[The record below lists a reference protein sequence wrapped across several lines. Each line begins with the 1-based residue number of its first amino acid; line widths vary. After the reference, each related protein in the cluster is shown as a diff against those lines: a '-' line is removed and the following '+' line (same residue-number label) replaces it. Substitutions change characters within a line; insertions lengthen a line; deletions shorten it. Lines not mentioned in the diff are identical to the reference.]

1 MRHARLRLRD
11 LILRVT
17 VAMSSFVFALLGVV
31 HADSLED
38 RLPAFRWLGST
49 MSLHSRVDWTDAQ
62 QLMGSVSRSTI
73 QSWMLGI
80 SQAIWGGTIGLLK
93 FALTDFSPT
102 DAAGG
107 AIDTGTKTLSSSVVG
122 STLIVIAVIIVLI
135 SAFHKKR
142 KGESGSQIWRRLG
155 FILGVAMI
163 LTVFATSD
171 KLTPTKVV
179 GAVSNIAQSAVG
191 SLTTGLTPDFGGSKD
206 SMSSFY
212 IGNMHKAYL
221 ADGRSNAQVDQ
232 ISRLWEQS
240 GLQAYKRVQFGGNN
254 MIADDVYAPWLDLI
268 SGTPAEEIKQHAG
281 LTQNDVKWDS
291 PAMLNN
297 RLDQGDSKLTDQAI
311 FAWAAC
317 ASSDGGSSWYVRDVF
332 RPSAGKSFK
341 TMQENGKEG
350 EECWKMFNQTAGNYG
365 DVFDNG
371 KPANNVKDWL
381 KGVDDVNAVRS
392 DSLNMSNLDKGAA
405 IINFSEA
412 VHGADAGAGTMESI
426 TALFVAL
433 VCFVVFGFIFG
444 GIIIFIKVM
453 IMIMTA
459 VLVIAMVVSIF
470 TQNGPTMLARYGKQF
485 FGYQF
490 FAAGSSA
497 ILAVVLWMTGMVSFA
512 INGLL
517 SGMGSNL
524 LTSFISMQVPAWAP
538 ILSIIGLH
546 QVFTKLLKMPSP
558 FTLGGAKAW
567 STVGAAAGP
576 MVGSGIGSWL
586 GNKAANGA
594 KRAGSAVAS
603 KATGGRLGGG
613 AGAGG
618 VGPKKLKDTTPM
630 DSAKGGAAAAA
641 MSKKRAKQLGKA
653 GVDAGEA
660 ATALAWAKANKDK
673 MPETAGAKL
682 RKSLAASK
690 AGRATAHPFA
700 SLDSLGQKRRE
711 IRRRHLD
718 GVGPTMGE
726 RLRALGGS
734 DADKLALDNARSMRA
749 AAKESLNAELGGS
762 LRERTTRA
770 IKGAPGAV
778 FQGAKSGAKGVAHG
792 TVAAA
797 SWARQSA
804 GRAISHAVENPWQT
818 AATVGKVAGVAL
830 VGGATGGVGLAA
842 IAGGTYLARKKYKS
856 VVGERRVAKAK
867 SAIAMY
873 QEQSGEQGGMGATA
887 AERARSRRINP
898 EGQA

>member
-1 MRHARLRLRD
+1 MFGTARLRVRD
-11 LILRVT
+11 LALRVT
-17 VAMSSFVFALLGVV
+17 VAMSSFVFALLGVA

-49 MSLHSRVDWTDAQ
+49 MSLHSRVDWTNAQ
-62 QLMGSVSRSTI
+62 ELMGSISRATV

-93 FALTDFSPT
+93 FALTDFNPT
-102 DAAGG
+102 DAASG
-107 AIDTGTKTLSSSVVG
+107 AIDSGTKNLASSVGG
-122 STLIVIAVIIVLI
+122 STLIIIAVIIVLI
-135 SAFHKKR
+135 SAFYKKR
-142 KGESGSQIWRRLG
+142 KGQAGAQTWRRLG

-171 KLTPTKVV
+171 KMTPTKVV
-179 GAVSNIAQSAVG
+179 GSVSNLAQSAVG

-212 IGNMHKAYL
+212 IDNMHKAYL
-221 ADGRSNAQVDQ
+221 ADGKANAQVDQ

-240 GLQAYKRVQFGGNN
+240 GLQAYKRVQFGGSNF
-254 MIADDVYAPWLDLI
+254 IADDVYAPWLDLI

-281 LTQNDVKWDS
+281 FTQNDVKWDS

-297 RLDQGDSKLTDQAI
+297 RLDQGDSTLTDQAI

-332 RPSAGKSFK
+332 RPSEGKSFK

-350 EECWKMFNQTAGNYG
+350 EECWKMFNKTAGNYG

-371 KPANNVKDWL
+371 KPADNVKKWL
-381 KGVDDVNAVRS
+381 EGVDDVNAVRA
-392 DSLNMSNLDKGAA
+392 DSLNMSNLDKGTA
-405 IINFSEA
+405 IINFSDA
-412 VHGADAGAGTMESI
+412 VHGADAGSGTMESI
-426 TALFVAL
+426 TALVVAL
-433 VCFVVFGFIFG
+433 VCFIVFGVIFG

-517 SGMGSNL
+517 AGMGSNL
-524 LTSFISMQVPAWAP
+524 LTSFIAMQVPAWAP
-538 ILSIIGLH
+538 ILSMVGLH

-567 STVGAAAGP
+567 STVGAGAGP

-603 KATGGRLGGG
+603 KATGGRLGG
-613 AGAGG
+613 AGSAGN
-618 VGPKKLKDTTPM
+618 GPKKLKDAAPVAG
-630 DSAKGGAAAAA
+630 AKGAPQAADL
-641 MSKKRAKQLGKA
+641 SKKHSKQLGKA
-653 GVDAGEA
+653 GIDAGEA
-660 ATALAWAKANKDK
+660 AAALAWSKANKDK
-673 MPETAGAKL
+673 LPVSAGSKL
-682 RKSLAASK
+682 RKAIAESNAAHPLAALDAQRRTRQRFL
-690 AGRATAHPFA
+690 AGT
-700 SLDSLGQKRRE
+700 
-711 IRRRHLD
+711 
-718 GVGPTMGE
+718 GPTMGQ
-726 RLRALGGS
+726 RLAALGGS
-734 DADKLALDNARSMRA
+734 DEARLSLA
-749 AAKESLNAELGGS
+749 AAKQQRSDAMRQLNAHKADHADTPIRDQVRSISSAALES
-762 LRERTTRA
+762 
-770 IKGAPGAV
+770 
-778 FQGAKSGAKGVAHG
+778 AKSSVS
-792 TVAAA
+792 T
-797 SWARQSA
+797 
-804 GRAISHAVENPWQT
+804 AIAQVRENPWQA
-818 AATVGKVAGVAL
+818 AATVGKVAAVTA
-830 VGGATGGVGLAA
+830 VGAATGGAGIAA
-842 IAGGTYLARKKYKS
+842 LAGGAYLARRTVKQA
-856 VVGERRVAKAK
+856 GANRRVAQAK
-867 SAIAMY
+867 SAMDMY
-873 QEQSGEQGGMGATA
+873 EQHSKSAWGKAPAA
-887 AERARSRRINP
+887 AERAQSSRPVDNTQ
-898 EGQA
+898 GA